1 MLEFAPNTNTLEYQ
15 DGAYLCNGTKRVEA
29 PLNLETLEEA
39 VRQCP
44 KLQVVSLYDA
54 PFGDQ
59 CFPLLAQIPRLNMLA
74 LLRGRQITGHGLELL
89 KDLPLKDLFLQ
100 RTALDDEGLA
110 QAARIGKLENLY
122 IAACRHVTPQGL
134 LAIAW
139 RDKLRVSDTDN
150 QDEEGLAGLFT
161 ETERKAYEDARTYK
175 TMKNRIPLDSPE
187 LQEPVRAL
195 QEFFHD
201 MTRWERM
208 AEEKDKGN
216 RAGTPR
222 RERTAGEKDQGNRG
236 DTPRRERT
244 AEEKDQS
251 NRGDTPRR
259 ERTAGEKDQDV
270 QADID
275 GLFARRVS
283 WTPRPGWRPVHL
295 FWKRGGTY
303 TNYRLVAGERVTK
316 SKFWIYAEADIFYY
330 RYLMRLID
338 GSWMIDNAQ
347 WCQAGRWSFCGL

>member
-1 MLEFAPNTNTLEYQ
+1 MLEFAPNTNMLEYQ

-44 KLQVVSLYDA
+44 KLQAVSLYDA

-74 LLRGRQITGHGLELL
+74 LLRGREITGHGLELL

-201 MTRWERM
+201 MTRWERT
-208 AEEKDKGN
+208 AEERDQGS
-216 RAGTPR
+216 RGDTTR
-222 RERTAGEKDQGNRG
+222 RERTAGEKGQGNRG
-236 DTPRRERT
+236 DTPRRE
-244 AEEKDQS
+244 Q
-251 NRGDTPRR
+251 
-259 ERTAGEKDQDV
+259 TAGESQGV
-270 QADID
+270 QEDID
-275 GLFARRVS
+275 VLFARRVS
-283 WTPRPGWRPVHL
+283 WTPRPGWRPVNL

>member
-1 MLEFAPNTNTLEYQ
+1 MLEFAPNTNMLEYQ

-44 KLQVVSLYDA
+44 KLQAVSLYDA

-59 CFPLLAQIPRLNMLA
+59 CFPLLAQIPKLNMLA
-74 LLRGRQITGHGLELL
+74 LLRGREINGHGLELL

-110 QAARIGKLENLY
+110 QAARIAKLENLY
-122 IAACRHVTPQGL
+122 IAACHHVTPQGL

-175 TMKNRIPLDSPE
+175 TMKNKIPLDSPE
-187 LQEPVRAL
+187 LQEPVHAL

-208 AEEKDKGN
+208 AEEKD
-216 RAGTPR
+216 
-222 RERTAGEKDQGNRG
+222 QGN
-236 DTPRRERT
+236 
-244 AEEKDQS
+244 
-251 NRGDTPRR
+251 
-259 ERTAGEKDQDV
+259 

-275 GLFARRVS
+275 VLFARRVS
-283 WTPRPGWRPVHL
+283 WTPRPGWRPVNL

-303 TNYRLVAGERVTK
+303 TNYRLVAGEQVTK

>member
-1 MLEFAPNTNTLEYQ
+1 MP
-15 DGAYLCNGTKRVEA
+15 G
-29 PLNLETLEEA
+29 
-39 VRQCP
+39 
-44 KLQVVSLYDA
+44 
-54 PFGDQ
+54 
-59 CFPLLAQIPRLNMLA
+59 
-74 LLRGRQITGHGLELL
+74 
-89 KDLPLKDLFLQ
+89 
-100 RTALDDEGLA
+100 
-110 QAARIGKLENLY
+110 
-122 IAACRHVTPQGL
+122 
-134 LAIAW
+134 
-139 RDKLRVSDTDN
+139 RDKLRVSDTDR

-161 ETERKAYEDARTYK
+161 ETERKAYEDARAYK

-208 AEEKDKGN
+208 AEEKDQDN
-216 RAGTPR
+216 RTGPTR
-222 RERTAGEKDQGNRG
+222 RERTAGEGQG
-236 DTPRRERT
+236 
-244 AEEKDQS
+244 
-251 NRGDTPRR
+251 
-259 ERTAGEKDQDV
+259 V

-283 WTPRPGWRPVHL
+283 WTPRPGWRPVDL

-338 GSWMIDNAQ
+338 GNWMIDNAQ

>member
-1 MLEFAPNTNTLEYQ
+1 MLEFAPNTNMLEYQ

-54 PFGDQ
+54 PFGDR

-74 LLRGRQITGHGLELL
+74 LLRGREINGHGLELL

-187 LQEPVRAL
+187 LQEPVHAL

-208 AEEKDKGN
+208 AEEKD
-216 RAGTPR
+216 
-222 RERTAGEKDQGNRG
+222 QGN
-236 DTPRRERT
+236 
-244 AEEKDQS
+244 
-251 NRGDTPRR
+251 
-259 ERTAGEKDQDV
+259 

-275 GLFARRVS
+275 VLFARRVS

-316 SKFWIYAEADIFYY
+316 SKFWIYTEADIFYY

-338 GSWMIDNAQ
+338 GNWMIDNAQ

>member
-1 MLEFAPNTNTLEYQ
+1 MLEFAPNTDMLEYQ

-54 PFGDQ
+54 PFGDR

-74 LLRGRQITGHGLELL
+74 LLRGREITGHGLELL

-187 LQEPVRAL
+187 LQEPVHAL

-208 AEEKDKGN
+208 AEEKD
-216 RAGTPR
+216 
-222 RERTAGEKDQGNRG
+222 QGN
-236 DTPRRERT
+236 
-244 AEEKDQS
+244 
-251 NRGDTPRR
+251 
-259 ERTAGEKDQDV
+259 

-275 GLFARRVS
+275 VLFARRVS
-283 WTPRPGWRPVHL
+283 WTPRPGWRPVNL

>member
-1 MLEFAPNTNTLEYQ
+1 MLEFAPNTNMLEYQ

-44 KLQVVSLYDA
+44 KLQAVSLYDA

-74 LLRGRQITGHGLELL
+74 LLRSRQITGHGLELL

-139 RDKLRVSDTDN
+139 RDKLRVSDTDR

-187 LQEPVRAL
+187 LQEPVHAL

-208 AEEKDKGN
+208 AEEKD
-216 RAGTPR
+216 
-222 RERTAGEKDQGNRG
+222 QGN
-236 DTPRRERT
+236 
-244 AEEKDQS
+244 
-251 NRGDTPRR
+251 
-259 ERTAGEKDQDV
+259 

-275 GLFARRVS
+275 VLFARRVS
-283 WTPRPGWRPVHL
+283 WTPRPGWRPVNL

>member
-1 MLEFAPNTNTLEYQ
+1 MLEFAPNTNMLEYQ

-44 KLQVVSLYDA
+44 KLQAVSLYDA

-59 CFPLLAQIPRLNMLA
+59 CFPLLAQIPKLNMLA
-74 LLRGRQITGHGLELL
+74 LLRGREITGHGLELL

-175 TMKNRIPLDSPE
+175 TMKNKIPLDSPE
-187 LQEPVRAL
+187 LQEPVHAL

-208 AEEKDKGN
+208 AEEKD
-216 RAGTPR
+216 
-222 RERTAGEKDQGNRG
+222 QGN
-236 DTPRRERT
+236 
-244 AEEKDQS
+244 
-251 NRGDTPRR
+251 
-259 ERTAGEKDQDV
+259 

-275 GLFARRVS
+275 VLFARRVS
-283 WTPRPGWRPVHL
+283 WTPRPGWRPVNL

-303 TNYRLVAGERVTK
+303 TNYRLVAGEQVTK

>member
-1 MLEFAPNTNTLEYQ
+1 MLEFAPNTNMLEYQ

-44 KLQVVSLYDA
+44 KLQAVSLYDA

-59 CFPLLAQIPRLNMLA
+59 CFPLLAQIPKLNMLA
-74 LLRGRQITGHGLELL
+74 LLRGREINGHGLELL

-110 QAARIGKLENLY
+110 QAARIEKLENLY
-122 IAACRHVTPQGL
+122 IAACHHVTPQGL

-139 RDKLRVSDTDN
+139 RDKLRVSDTDR

-161 ETERKAYEDARTYK
+161 ETERKAYEDARAYK
-175 TMKNRIPLDSPE
+175 TMKNKIPLDSPE

-208 AEEKDKGN
+208 AEEKD
-216 RAGTPR
+216 
-222 RERTAGEKDQGNRG
+222 QGN
-236 DTPRRERT
+236 
-244 AEEKDQS
+244 
-251 NRGDTPRR
+251 
-259 ERTAGEKDQDV
+259 

-275 GLFARRVS
+275 VLFARRVS
-283 WTPRPGWRPVHL
+283 WTPRPGWRPVNL

-316 SKFWIYAEADIFYY
+316 SKFWIYTEADIFYY

-338 GSWMIDNAQ
+338 GNWMIDNAQ

>member
-1 MLEFAPNTNTLEYQ
+1 MLEFAPNTNMLEYQ

-44 KLQVVSLYDA
+44 KLQAVSLYDA
-54 PFGDQ
+54 PFGDR

-74 LLRGRQITGHGLELL
+74 LLRGREITGHGLELL

-175 TMKNRIPLDSPE
+175 TMKNKIPLDSPE
-187 LQEPVRAL
+187 LQEPVHAL

-208 AEEKDKGN
+208 AEEKD
-216 RAGTPR
+216 
-222 RERTAGEKDQGNRG
+222 QGN
-236 DTPRRERT
+236 
-244 AEEKDQS
+244 
-251 NRGDTPRR
+251 
-259 ERTAGEKDQDV
+259 

-275 GLFARRVS
+275 VLFARRVS
-283 WTPRPGWRPVHL
+283 WTPRPGWRPVNL

>member
-208 AEEKDKGN
+208 AEEKD
-216 RAGTPR
+216 
-222 RERTAGEKDQGNRG
+222 QGN
-236 DTPRRERT
+236 
-244 AEEKDQS
+244 
-251 NRGDTPRR
+251 
-259 ERTAGEKDQDV
+259 

-275 GLFARRVS
+275 VLFARRVS
-283 WTPRPGWRPVHL
+283 WTPRPGWRPVNL

-338 GSWMIDNAQ
+338 GSWIIDNAQ

>member
-1 MLEFAPNTNTLEYQ
+1 MLEFAPNTNMLEYR

-44 KLQVVSLYDA
+44 KLQAVSLYDA
-54 PFGDQ
+54 PFGDR

-74 LLRGRQITGHGLELL
+74 LLRGREITGHGLELL
-89 KDLPLKDLFLQ
+89 KDLPLKVLFLQ

-110 QAARIGKLENLY
+110 QAARIEKLENLY
-122 IAACRHVTPQGL
+122 IAACHHVTPQGL

-139 RDKLRVSDTDN
+139 RDKLRVSDTDR

-161 ETERKAYEDARTYK
+161 ETERKAYEDARAYK

-201 MTRWERM
+201 MTRWER
-208 AEEKDKGN
+208 
-216 RAGTPR
+216 
-222 RERTAGEKDQGNRG
+222 
-236 DTPRRERT
+236 T

-259 ERTAGEKDQDV
+259 EQTAGESQGV

-283 WTPRPGWRPVHL
+283 WMPRPGWRPVHL

>member
-1 MLEFAPNTNTLEYQ
+1 MLEFAPNTDMLEYQ

-44 KLQVVSLYDA
+44 KLQAVSLYDA

-74 LLRGRQITGHGLELL
+74 LLRSRQITGHGLELL

-187 LQEPVRAL
+187 LQEPVHAL

-208 AEEKDKGN
+208 AEEKD
-216 RAGTPR
+216 
-222 RERTAGEKDQGNRG
+222 QGN
-236 DTPRRERT
+236 
-244 AEEKDQS
+244 
-251 NRGDTPRR
+251 
-259 ERTAGEKDQDV
+259 

-275 GLFARRVS
+275 VLFARRVS
-283 WTPRPGWRPVHL
+283 WTPRPGWRPVNL

>member
-1 MLEFAPNTNTLEYQ
+1 MLEFAPNTNMLEYQ

-44 KLQVVSLYDA
+44 KLQAVSLYDA

-74 LLRGRQITGHGLELL
+74 LLRSRQITGHGLELL

-110 QAARIGKLENLY
+110 QAARIAKLENLY
-122 IAACRHVTPQGL
+122 IAACHHVTPQGL

-187 LQEPVRAL
+187 LQEPVHAL

-208 AEEKDKGN
+208 AEEKD
-216 RAGTPR
+216 
-222 RERTAGEKDQGNRG
+222 QGN
-236 DTPRRERT
+236 
-244 AEEKDQS
+244 
-251 NRGDTPRR
+251 
-259 ERTAGEKDQDV
+259 

-275 GLFARRVS
+275 VLFARRVS
-283 WTPRPGWRPVHL
+283 WTPRPGWRPVNL

>member
-1 MLEFAPNTNTLEYQ
+1 MLEFAPNTNMLEYQ

-44 KLQVVSLYDA
+44 KLQAVSLYDA

-74 LLRGRQITGHGLELL
+74 LLRSRQITGHGLELL

-187 LQEPVRAL
+187 LQEPVHAL

-208 AEEKDKGN
+208 AEEKD
-216 RAGTPR
+216 
-222 RERTAGEKDQGNRG
+222 QGN
-236 DTPRRERT
+236 
-244 AEEKDQS
+244 
-251 NRGDTPRR
+251 
-259 ERTAGEKDQDV
+259 

-275 GLFARRVS
+275 VLFARRVS
-283 WTPRPGWRPVHL
+283 WTPRPGWRPVNL

-338 GSWMIDNAQ
+338 GSWIIDNAQ

>member
-1 MLEFAPNTNTLEYQ
+1 MLEFAPNTNMLEYQ

-59 CFPLLAQIPRLNMLA
+59 CFPLLAQIPKLNMLA
-74 LLRGRQITGHGLELL
+74 LLRGREITGHGLELL

-175 TMKNRIPLDSPE
+175 TMKNKIPLDSPE
-187 LQEPVRAL
+187 LQEPVHAL

-208 AEEKDKGN
+208 AEEKD
-216 RAGTPR
+216 
-222 RERTAGEKDQGNRG
+222 QGN
-236 DTPRRERT
+236 
-244 AEEKDQS
+244 
-251 NRGDTPRR
+251 
-259 ERTAGEKDQDV
+259 

-275 GLFARRVS
+275 VLFARRVS
-283 WTPRPGWRPVHL
+283 WTPRPGWRPVNL

-338 GSWMIDNAQ
+338 GNWMIDNAQ

>member
-1 MLEFAPNTNTLEYQ
+1 MLEFAPNTNMLEYQ

-44 KLQVVSLYDA
+44 KLQAVSLYDA

-74 LLRGRQITGHGLELL
+74 LLRSRQITGHGLELL

-187 LQEPVRAL
+187 LQEPVHAL

-208 AEEKDKGN
+208 AEEKD
-216 RAGTPR
+216 
-222 RERTAGEKDQGNRG
+222 QGN
-236 DTPRRERT
+236 
-244 AEEKDQS
+244 
-251 NRGDTPRR
+251 
-259 ERTAGEKDQDV
+259 

-275 GLFARRVS
+275 VLFARRVS
-283 WTPRPGWRPVHL
+283 WTPRPGWRPVNL

>member
-1 MLEFAPNTNTLEYQ
+1 MLEFAPNTNMLEYQ

-44 KLQVVSLYDA
+44 KLQAVSLYDA

-59 CFPLLAQIPRLNMLA
+59 CFPLLAQIPKLNMLA
-74 LLRGRQITGHGLELL
+74 LLRGREINGHGLELL

-175 TMKNRIPLDSPE
+175 TMKNKIPLDSPE
-187 LQEPVRAL
+187 LQEPVHAL

-208 AEEKDKGN
+208 AEEKD
-216 RAGTPR
+216 
-222 RERTAGEKDQGNRG
+222 QGN
-236 DTPRRERT
+236 
-244 AEEKDQS
+244 
-251 NRGDTPRR
+251 
-259 ERTAGEKDQDV
+259 

-275 GLFARRVS
+275 VLFARRVS
-283 WTPRPGWRPVHL
+283 WTPRPGWRPVNL

>member
-1 MLEFAPNTNTLEYQ
+1 MLEFAPNTNMLEYR

-44 KLQVVSLYDA
+44 KLQAVSLYDA

-74 LLRGRQITGHGLELL
+74 LLRGREITGHGLELL

-201 MTRWERM
+201 MTRWERT
-208 AEEKDKGN
+208 AEE
-216 RAGTPR
+216 R
-222 RERTAGEKDQGNRG
+222 DQGN
-236 DTPRRERT
+236 
-244 AEEKDQS
+244 
-251 NRGDTPRR
+251 
-259 ERTAGEKDQDV
+259 

-275 GLFARRVS
+275 VLFARRVS
-283 WTPRPGWRPVHL
+283 WTPRPGWRPVNL

>member
-1 MLEFAPNTNTLEYQ
+1 MLEFAPNTNMLEYK

-44 KLQVVSLYDA
+44 KLQAVSLYDA

-74 LLRGRQITGHGLELL
+74 LLRGREITGHGLELL

-139 RDKLRVSDTDN
+139 RDKLRVSDTNN
-150 QDEEGLAGLFT
+150 QDEAGLAGLFT

-187 LQEPVRAL
+187 LQEPVHAL

-208 AEEKDKGN
+208 AEEKD
-216 RAGTPR
+216 
-222 RERTAGEKDQGNRG
+222 QGN
-236 DTPRRERT
+236 
-244 AEEKDQS
+244 
-251 NRGDTPRR
+251 
-259 ERTAGEKDQDV
+259 

-275 GLFARRVS
+275 VLFARRVS
-283 WTPRPGWRPVHL
+283 WTPRPGWRPVNL

>member
-1 MLEFAPNTNTLEYQ
+1 MLEFAPNTNMLEYR

-44 KLQVVSLYDA
+44 KLQAVSLYDA

-59 CFPLLAQIPRLNMLA
+59 CFPLLAQIPKLNMLA
-74 LLRGRQITGHGLELL
+74 LLRGREINGHGLELL
-89 KDLPLKDLFLQ
+89 KDLPLKVLFLQ

-175 TMKNRIPLDSPE
+175 TMKNKIPLDSPE
-187 LQEPVRAL
+187 LQEPVHAL

-208 AEEKDKGN
+208 AEEKD
-216 RAGTPR
+216 
-222 RERTAGEKDQGNRG
+222 QGN
-236 DTPRRERT
+236 
-244 AEEKDQS
+244 
-251 NRGDTPRR
+251 
-259 ERTAGEKDQDV
+259 

-275 GLFARRVS
+275 VLFARRVS
-283 WTPRPGWRPVHL
+283 WTPRPGWRPVNL

-316 SKFWIYAEADIFYY
+316 SKFWIYTEADIFYY

-338 GSWMIDNAQ
+338 GNWMIDNAQ

>member
-1 MLEFAPNTNTLEYQ
+1 MLEFAPNTNMLEYR

-44 KLQVVSLYDA
+44 KLQAVSLYDA

-59 CFPLLAQIPRLNMLA
+59 CFPLLAQIPKLNMLA
-74 LLRGRQITGHGLELL
+74 LLRGREINGHGLELL

-187 LQEPVRAL
+187 LQEPVHAL

-208 AEEKDKGN
+208 AEEKD
-216 RAGTPR
+216 
-222 RERTAGEKDQGNRG
+222 QGN
-236 DTPRRERT
+236 
-244 AEEKDQS
+244 
-251 NRGDTPRR
+251 
-259 ERTAGEKDQDV
+259 

-275 GLFARRVS
+275 VLFARRVS
-283 WTPRPGWRPVHL
+283 WTPRPGWRPVNL